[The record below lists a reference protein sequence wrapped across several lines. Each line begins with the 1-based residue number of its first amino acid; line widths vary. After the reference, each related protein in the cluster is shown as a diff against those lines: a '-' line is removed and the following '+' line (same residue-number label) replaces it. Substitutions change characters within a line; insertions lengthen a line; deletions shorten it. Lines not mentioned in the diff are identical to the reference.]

1 VQPRRRSRPVTSSSP
16 RIPPRIEEEEITESP
31 VHAPGSGHRRRVP
44 VNTTAVSTAKLRS
57 AVASD
62 DTNPVS
68 SSPLV
73 RKTRRSDTAASE
85 RAARSPVPEEPERPE
100 ESSDQ
105 SASGVDQVPVPPPQ
119 PANRAR
125 VPQRRQSPSESPE
138 EEPAEEIS
146 DDGAARQIGRKR
158 PRQSFQ
164 PSPELGSEESDN
176 QEPEEPA
183 PKRQA
188 RARKAPVTQRQPAKR
203 RNPAEGK
210 PKKKKAPKARSTGSR
225 ARAGSTDDAPIEIT
239 VQRFVNAEG
248 EEGSDEDGGSE
259 IPFANR
265 SGETVVDVL
274 AQVCEEVIGATLGQL
289 EHLAYNTTDPA
300 KRKETRIKM
309 RAVEAYREEVSARLL
324 QHVSLTNLA
333 YELPRC

>member
-1 VQPRRRSRPVTSSSP
+1 MQPRRRSRQVPSSSP
-16 RIPPRIEEEEITESP
+16 RIPPRTDEEEITESP
-31 VHAPGSGHRRRVP
+31 AHAPGSGHRRPVP
-44 VNTTAVSTAKLRS
+44 VNSTADAAAKLRG

-62 DTNPVS
+62 DTNPIS
-68 SSPLV
+68 SSPLA
-73 RKTRRSDTAASE
+73 RKTRRSETAASE
-85 RAARSPVPEEPERPE
+85 RAARSPIPEDP
-100 ESSDQ
+100 DQ
-105 SASGVDQVPVPPPQ
+105 SDSDIDQVSVPPPRQ
-119 PANRAR
+119 ANRPR

-146 DDGAARQIGRKR
+146 DDAAARQLGQKR

-176 QEPEEPA
+176 QEPDEPA

-188 RARKAPVTQRQPAKR
+188 RQRKAPVTQRQPTKR

-210 PKKKKAPKARSTGSR
+210 PKKKKAPKARGTGSR
-225 ARAGSTDDAPIEIT
+225 ARAGSADDAPIEIT
-239 VQRFVNAEG
+239 VQKFVNAEG
-248 EEGSDEDGGSE
+248 EEGSDEEGGSE

-289 EHLAYNTTDPA
+289 EHLAHNTTDPA
-300 KRKETRIKM
+300 KRKESRIKM

-324 QHVSLTNLA
+324 QHVSLA
-333 YELPRC
+333 HLPYRLRRY